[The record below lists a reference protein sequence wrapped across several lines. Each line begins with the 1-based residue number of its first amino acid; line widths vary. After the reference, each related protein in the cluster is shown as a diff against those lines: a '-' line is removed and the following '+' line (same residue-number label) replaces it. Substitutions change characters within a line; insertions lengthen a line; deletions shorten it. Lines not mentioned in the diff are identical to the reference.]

1 MQQKL
6 GIRPYF
12 FEDEETGQALT
23 GLNKKRHTDMLIQIF
38 SEASEDFDSE
48 AIFQ

>member
-1 MQQKL
+1 MLQKL

-23 GLNKKRHTDMLIQIF
+23 GLNEERYTDLLIRTF
-38 SEASEDFDSE
+38 PEASEDVDSK
-48 AIFQ
+48 AIFE